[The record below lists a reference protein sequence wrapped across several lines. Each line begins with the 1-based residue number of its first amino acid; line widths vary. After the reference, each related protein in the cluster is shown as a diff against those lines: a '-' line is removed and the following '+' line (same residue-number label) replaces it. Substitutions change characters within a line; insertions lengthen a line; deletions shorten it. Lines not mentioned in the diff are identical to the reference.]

1 MTEPHLTDDQ
11 STTNGTHPD
20 IGFGFAKVAP
30 PNSTGI
36 KVISV
41 GAGFAGLACAV
52 ECKRKGHDVL
62 ILEKFKELKQLGE
75 MHVMLSTVVN

>member
-1 MTEPHLTDDQ
+1 MLTQNVQD
-11 STTNGTHPD
+11 
-20 IGFGFAKVAP
+20 FAKVAP

-36 KVISV
+36 KVIIV
-41 GAGFAGLACAV
+41 GAGLAGLACAV

-75 MHVMLSTVVN
+75 TNM